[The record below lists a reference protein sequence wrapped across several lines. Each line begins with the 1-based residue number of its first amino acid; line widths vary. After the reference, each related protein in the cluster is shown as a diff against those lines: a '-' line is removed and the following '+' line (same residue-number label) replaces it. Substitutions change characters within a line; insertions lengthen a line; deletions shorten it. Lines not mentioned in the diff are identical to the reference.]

1 MRIDAYN
8 KISQIYQSNSVKK
21 VNAVNGVKAKDK
33 VEISRIGRDYQ
44 VAKTAVNQTE
54 DVRQDKINEIKNRLA
69 SGTYDVTAKELV
81 DKLVD
86 SYYDSSI

>member
-21 VNAVNGVKAKDK
+21 VNVVNGVKANDK

-54 DVRQDKINEIKNRLA
+54 DIRKDKIEAIKKRLE
-69 SGTYDVTAKELV
+69 SGSYDVSANELI

-86 SYYDSSI
+86 SYYDTSI